1 MAGGTAF
8 AAEFHG
14 RKPWCREN
22 CRGGFA
28 VEPIRPEG
36 AGRDTERRFLFAD
49 SCSRTRLTRRRS
61 VVADADAQRLLAR

>member
-49 SCSRTRLTRRRS
+49 AADPAAFRRR
-61 VVADADAQRLLAR
+61 